1 MLIKDNKD
9 FVINYL
15 ITSEEDSCDR
25 EFYYKN
31 ILEKITLN
39 TINDIIDGEVFE
51 YKPELLDSINLD
63 IYFFSQLEIL
73 NIDYLTPYMENNFLP
88 YINEVKEKLFH
99 PLKNN
104 VFQSIQDNTLPVN
117 DIPKDKTIIQSLT
130 NKPYVVKDVIGESLL
145 LKPRNNG
152 LPFFYNSFTLPFWKQ
167 NEKWIKDPLL
177 YSNKSFFYNS
187 FLLLEFFSSPERLTQ
202 KRIQTIPIYI
212 SKRSN
217 ITEKNNLLNIHYER
231 PSFNLTEG
239 CEGFSIFYVNAH
251 LPNKLYV
258 KYSFWDALN
267 NKKIPLLPSTTNIK
281 KKWLQDNNLFVN
293 EMNYLLYD
301 FDFEKK
307 TYKIYEYNSVTKKYD
322 ILCNNIDLYQLEF
335 DKFFTNLYVPS
346 VKPTDSKL
354 VTSKNVDI
362 DNPFSFNIN
371 NLGVNYQ
378 LNDNDLVNN
387 NKYNLEA
394 VTDEQTFLKQMK
406 KFIVKTQQYIFTN
419 NLLNKNLIQTKENV
433 IDGINK
439 NITSLYL
446 DIKNFQIQ
454 NIDNNVWKINN
465 MSFDDLVLTI
475 DGENFKTFYNKESQS
490 LWNDSYKFILSE
502 AMFILPFKKI
512 NYNIVKLTND
522 YLFEIDFFEDLLNL
536 IERNR
541 FYAKTNNIYK
551 INIIKLYLDYLF
563 NALNISYKTDG
574 SHQTDYTGRPLR
586 VSYNHITNKFENE
599 YDETHSELYTY
610 KTELITKFNMLEY
623 ANINKY
629 NEIKSKSFALLDE
642 LQKLGDVTQF
652 VYNMVNILYYKFNPI
667 NCPKSVN
674 NTIEFLKDFDN
685 VTHNDAQ
692 YLNYLNIS
700 NIDFEINHNN
710 KLRDYVFDIGI
721 KLNNNGTFSPTEIGK
736 FGLFLSIGDKIKS
749 FFDNKK
755 YITINGNVKLRIIN
769 NTNDTKIITIPIY
782 LNVDLNPNDDYINK

>member
-104 VFQSIQDNTLPVN
+104 VFQSIQDNTLPIN

-152 LPFFYNSFTLPFWKQ
+152 LPFFYNSFTLPFWEQ

-212 SKRSN
+212 SKRIN
-217 ITEKNNLLNIHYER
+217 IIEKNDLLNIHYER

-239 CEGFSIFYVNAH
+239 CDGFSVFYVNNN

-267 NKKIPLLPSTTNIK
+267 NKKISLLPSTTDIK
-281 KKWLQDNNLFVN
+281 KKWLQNNDSFVN

-301 FDFEKK
+301 FDFNKK

-335 DKFFTNLYVPS
+335 DKFFTNSYVPS
-346 VKPTDSKL
+346 VKPINSKL
-354 VTSKNVDI
+354 VTSKNVDV
-362 DNPFSFNIN
+362 DNPFSFKIN
-371 NLGVNYQ
+371 NLAINYQ
-378 LNDNDLVNN
+378 VKDGDLVNDE
-387 NKYNLEA
+387 YVLENI
-394 VTDEQTFLKQMK
+394 TDEETFLKQMK
-406 KFIVKTQQYIFTN
+406 KFVVSIQQYINSN
-419 NLLNKNLIQTKENV
+419 NLINKKLIKTKENI

-439 NITSLYL
+439 NVSSLYL
-446 DIKNFQIQ
+446 DIKNFNTQ
-454 NIDNNVWKINN
+454 NIDDNLWNINN
-465 MSFDDLVLTI
+465 MIFDDLVLTI

-490 LWNDSYKFILSE
+490 LWNDSYKFTLTEGI
-502 AMFILPFKKI
+502 FILPFKKKY
-512 NYNIVKLTND
+512 YNLIQLTNG
-522 YLFEIDFFEDLLNL
+522 YLYEIDFFDDLLDS

-541 FYAKTNNIYK
+541 YYAKWDNIYK
-551 INIIKLYLDYLF
+551 ISQIKTYLDYLF
-563 NALNISYKTDG
+563 ITLDVSHDSVSHIS
-574 SHQTDYTGRPLR
+574 DYTGYHDDM
-586 VSYNHITNKFENE
+586 S
-599 YDETHSELYTY
+599 HSELYGY
-610 KTELITKFNMLEY
+610 KTELKTKFNMLEY
-623 ANINKY
+623 TDINKY

-642 LQKLGDVTQF
+642 LYKLGDPTQF
-652 VYNMVNILYYKFNPI
+652 VSRLINILYTKFNPI
-667 NCPKSVN
+667 NCPKSIN
-674 NTIEFLKDFDN
+674 NTIEFLKDFN
-685 VTHNDAQ
+685 NITYNDVQ
-692 YLNYLNIS
+692 YLNSLNID

-710 KLRDYVFDIGI
+710 KLRDYVFEIGI
-721 KLNNNGTFSPTEIGK
+721 KLNNDGMFSPNKTGE
-736 FGLFLSIGDKIKS
+736 FNLFLSIGDKIKS

-755 YITINGNVKLRIIN
+755 YITINGNIKLRIIN
-769 NTNDTKIITIPIY
+769 NTNNIKIITIPIY
-782 LNVDLNPNDDYINK
+782 LNVDLNPNDDYINN